1 MGLGLRGIAATGV
14 GGKHLDKKPQ
24 GGPLDSL
31 GLL

>member
-1 MGLGLRGIAATGV
+1 MGLGLRGIAAGV
-14 GGKHLDKKPQ
+14 GGKHMDKKPQ